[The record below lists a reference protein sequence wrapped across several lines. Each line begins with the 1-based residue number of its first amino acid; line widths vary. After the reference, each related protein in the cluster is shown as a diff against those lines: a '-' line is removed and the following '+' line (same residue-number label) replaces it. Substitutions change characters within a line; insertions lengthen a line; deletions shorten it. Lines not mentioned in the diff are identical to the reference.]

1 MIIKEFILNYL
12 EEIKELPGETME
24 DKCRYNFV
32 DEGHIDSF
40 GILQL
45 IMTVEKEFDFRF
57 GPEHL
62 QDEGIR
68 TIDGMA
74 GIIKGLKG

>member
-12 EEIKELPGETME
+12 ENIKELPGETVE
-24 DKCRYNFV
+24 EKCQYNFV

-68 TIDGMA
+68 TIEGMTE
-74 GIIKGLKG
+74 IIEGLKG

>member
-1 MIIKEFILNYL
+1 MAIKEFILNYL
-12 EEIKELPGETME
+12 EDIKTLPGETPE
-24 DKCRYNFV
+24 EKYAYNFV

-62 QDEGIR
+62 QSDEIR
-68 TIDGMA
+68 TIEGMA
-74 GIIKGLKG
+74 AIIESLTS

>member
-1 MIIKEFILNYL
+1 MAVKEFILNYL
-12 EEIKELPGETME
+12 EEIKEVPGETVE
-24 DKCRYNFV
+24 QKYAYNFV
-32 DEGHIDSF
+32 DEGLIDSF

-62 QDEGIR
+62 QAEEIR
-68 TIDGMA
+68 TIEGMA
-74 GIIKGLKG
+74 EVIEGLRQ

>member
-1 MIIKEFILNYL
+1 MESKAFILKYLEDIKEI
-12 EEIKELPGETME
+12 PGATEAE
-24 DKCRYNFV
+24 KFQYNFV

-57 GPEHL
+57 EAEHL
-62 QDEGIR
+62 QAEEIR

-74 GIIKGLKG
+74 AVIESLKG